1 MLPRGSYGTLA
12 PVPRETGAF
21 PSINA
26 RALICVDLAP
36 SARPISDLCG
46 HGAPVRCGRGFCL
59 WEDLRLAALGP
70 IGSRATARRQAPAG
84 VASALVR

>member
-1 MLPRGSYGTLA
+1 MLPRGSSGTLA

-59 WEDLRLAALGP
+59 WGVCAWPRSARLGLELRP
-70 IGSRATARRQAPAG
+70 KQT
-84 VASALVR
+84 